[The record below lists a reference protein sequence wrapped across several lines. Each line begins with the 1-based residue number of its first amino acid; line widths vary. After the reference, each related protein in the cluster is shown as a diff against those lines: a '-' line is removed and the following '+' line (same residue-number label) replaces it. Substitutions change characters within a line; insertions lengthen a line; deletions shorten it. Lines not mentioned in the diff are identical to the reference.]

1 MGKEVSVEIQ
11 KELQLLRQKV
21 EKMFNN
27 PEPKIV
33 QILGSNRI
41 ELFRKVY
48 ESMLSLME
56 NGTLPI
62 HPNYL
67 GDNTLAKS
75 IYEKK
80 YFLKDLDGNLIETR
94 PEHLFLRVSS
104 FIATAEEDF
113 EKALKLAKLFY
124 HIIFEGYFMPAGRVL
139 AGAGDLYRA
148 KTLANCFVSMIEDDS
163 IEAIYKAAY
172 EAARTYSYGGGIGID
187 VSVLRPKGSRIHNAA
202 ITSTGS
208 VSFLELYSLT
218 TGLIGQEG
226 RRGALMLTIDVKH
239 PDVFE
244 FIKCKQIPNWVTSQI
259 VEQLKFTGMFNEA
272 QLKEIEKQVMENTQV
287 RFANISVKMSNEFM
301 RAVEEQMNFG
311 PNKILVYKKK
321 RKGVIKRIDNIKDV
335 HYSYGIPSKNLNDY
349 ELIKIFEKIEELNEF
364 LSLEYKEYK
373 IILKEED
380 LKDAFKRD
388 VYGDYIVELPNKDYD
403 LAIKYSGDFLLYF
416 SSDKT
421 GEIRRLVK
429 AREIWNM
436 FIESNYK
443 TAEPGV
449 MFWDRM
455 TNYSPSN
462 SVGIPIVTTNPCA
475 EVPLEDGGACNL
487 GSVNLS
493 RIVNDPFTSFAKIN
507 WKKLKKVVK
516 YAIRF
521 MDNVIYWNIFLHPL
535 EKQREASRR
544 TRRIG
549 LGVMGIADMFYQL
562 RIDYDSPEAMRTLEK
577 VMRNIANFAYLT
589 SSMLAKEKGKLS
601 IDYEKYLENP
611 FIKESIHPRV
621 KEMIRKYGI
630 RNIAILSIAPTGTIS
645 NIVKSFEYNGK
656 NYIGVSGG
664 IEPVFEMFYLRRTES
679 FNRNVQYKVFHSTI
693 QAYIDMNGISKGVQG
708 ANDLKEL
715 RNHLPS
721 FFFRTAHVI
730 DPFKRIEIQAIAQR
744 YIDHSISSTIN
755 LPEEIHPELLSKLY
769 FYAWKA
775 GLKSVTIYREGS
787 RFPILKRLKEKSK
800 FDEFKDKVFEID
812 DGMNKYQVRGN
823 EIIEMPDGTLTTTY
837 HLLNKIEVGG

>member
-562 RIDYDSPEAMRTLEK
+562 RINYDSPEAMRTLEK

>member
-1 MGKEVSVEIQ
+1 MKKEIGVELQKEIQ
-11 KELQLLRQKV
+11 ILRTKIGL
-21 EKMFNN
+21 MFEN
-27 PEPKIV
+27 PEAKVV
-33 QILGSNRI
+33 QILGKERI
-41 ELFRKVY
+41 DLFKRVY
-48 ESMLSLME
+48 EAMLNLME
-56 NGTLPI
+56 NGNLPV

-67 GDNTLAKS
+67 EDNSLAKS

-80 YFLKDLDGNLIETR
+80 YFLKDLEGNLIETR
-94 PEHLFLRVSS
+94 PEHLFLRVAS
-104 FIATAEEDF
+104 FIASAEEDF
-113 EKALKLAKLFY
+113 EKALKLAKIFY

-239 PDVFE
+239 PDVIE

-259 VEQLKFTGMFNEA
+259 VEQLKFTGIFNEA

-287 RFANISVKMSNEFM
+287 RFANISIKVSNEFM
-301 RAVEEQMNFG
+301 RAVEEQINFG

-321 RKGVIKRIDNIKDV
+321 RKGVLRRIDNIKDV
-335 HYSYGIPSKNLNDY
+335 HYSYGIPSKNISDY
-349 ELIKIFEKIEELNEF
+349 ELIKIFDKIEELNEF
-364 LSLEYKEYK
+364 LSLEYKDYK
-373 IILKEED
+373 ILVKEED
-380 LKDAFKRD
+380 LTNVYKRD
-388 VYGDYIVELPNKDYD
+388 VYGDYVIELPNKDYD
-403 LAIKYSGDFLLYF
+403 LAVRFSGDFLLYF

-421 GEIRRLVK
+421 GEIRKLIK
-429 AREIWNM
+429 ARDVWNT

-443 TAEPGV
+443 TAEPGI
-449 MFWDRM
+449 MFWERM
-455 TNYSPSN
+455 KNYSPSDH
-462 SVGIPIVTTNPCA
+462 VGIPIVTTNPCA

-487 GSVNLS
+487 GSINLS
-493 RIVNDPFTSFAKIN
+493 RIVSDPFTNFSRIN
-507 WKKLKKVVK
+507 WKKLKRIVK
-516 YAIRF
+516 YAVRF
-521 MDNVIYWNIFLHPL
+521 MDNVIYWNIYLHPL
-535 EKQREASRR
+535 EKQRNASKR

-577 VMRNIANFAYLT
+577 VMRRIANYAYAT
-589 SSMLAKEKGKLS
+589 SAMLAKEKGKLE
-601 IDYEKYLENP
+601 IDYEKYLQNP
-611 FIKESIHPRV
+611 FIKESIHEKV
-621 KEMIRKYGI
+621 KELIRKYGI
-630 RNIAILSIAPTGTIS
+630 RNIAVLSIAPTGTIS

-656 NYIGVSGG
+656 NYLGVSGG

-679 FNRNVQYKVFHSTI
+679 FDRNIQYKVFHSTI
-693 QAYIDMNGISKGVQG
+693 QAYIDMKGINKHVQDAEG
-708 ANDLKEL
+708 LKEL
-715 RNHLPS
+715 KNILPP

-755 LPEEIHPELLSKLY
+755 LPEEVHPELLSKLY

-787 RFPILKRLKEKSK
+787 RFPILKRLREKSK
-800 FDEFKDKVFEID
+800 FDEFKNKIFEID
-812 DGMNKYQVRGN
+812 DGKNKYQVKGD
-823 EIIEMPDGTLTTTY
+823 EIIEMPDGTLTTPY

>member
-113 EKALKLAKLFY
+113 KKALKLAKLFY

-562 RIDYDSPEAMRTLEK
+562 RINYDSPEAMRTLEK